1 MLPSL
6 EMTPQLSF
14 LVTRSSKLSQ
24 EVWRGMRVGLGLG
37 LGAGLWLEGNH
48 ASDIRK
54 QDILDNDN
62 QLSYNKKYHQ
72 IKANTSF
79 GVN

>member
-1 MLPSL
+1 
-6 EMTPQLSF
+6 
-14 LVTRSSKLSQ
+14 
-24 EVWRGMRVGLGLG
+24 MRVGLGLG